1 MEAKTNFLKMHARV
15 VSLLEILKVEVFP
28 NSLPYLM
35 FICILFIKKN
45 QISIE
50 KQKLLIIKHQ
60 EDTLTIEE
68 VNVLSGSLKG
78 HFND

>member
-1 MEAKTNFLKMHARV
+1 MHARV

-45 QISIE
+45 KISIE

>member
-1 MEAKTNFLKMHARV
+1 MHARV